1 MQLKRD
7 RTTFF
12 GRLRIDPETG
22 KAGQLRDGPSTE
34 AAWLGL
40 VV

>member
-1 MQLKRD
+1 MQLKRY